1 MVSEKAWEIDSE
13 KRTWANKIQEKIIA
27 ARLLTLNKGVTNMER
42 KTLEQILWHQIG
54 LEYTYLWLLLE
65 K

>member
-1 MVSEKAWEIDSE
+1 MVSEKALEIDSE